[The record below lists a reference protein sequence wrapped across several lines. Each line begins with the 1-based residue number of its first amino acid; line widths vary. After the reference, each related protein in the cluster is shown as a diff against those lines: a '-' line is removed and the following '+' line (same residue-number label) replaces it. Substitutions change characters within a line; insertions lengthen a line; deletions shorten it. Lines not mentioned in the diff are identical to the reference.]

1 MMLRTLLPAA
11 ALLVAALSGTAH
23 AQFSCSTV
31 ARAGQLDP
39 DGLVYGNVFRDEV
52 AVNDA
57 GDAVFVARANGA
69 RDKLYFYPSAG
80 AGQVVARA
88 DGPAPNGGAFRS
100 QRAFFSLSVNDADD
114 VAFFAQLVAGQGVFV
129 RDGGSLETAAVRSQA
144 SPAGGVFDSF
154 PFVGD
159 IDVASCVP
167 FVATVDGAAGG
178 AFVYDSTANALSS
191 LVLDG
196 TATLDGR
203 EVCSTQAVD
212 LGVAGAAVLRATSKV
227 SCANAAESARSGLF
241 LVGGLGVT
249 TLLLDGDASPIGGS
263 TYAKLL
269 DTPRINAT
277 GDVAFRATTV
287 GTTRTDAIFVRD
299 AGTGTVSLVER
310 EGDAAPVVGGAFSA
324 NQSFRFADSGSVL
337 LNVKL
342 RSTPAKVGIFDLGLV
357 DTPALVK
364 TDAPPTDAFG
374 AGSKYTRLSRT
385 NGASEDGFRIGV
397 QVRVRDTNPPSAKG
411 GVVRCAGSA
420 SGAFLDDDVFL

>member
-11 ALLVAALSGTAH
+11 ALLVTALSGTAD

-69 RDKLYFYPSAG
+69 RDKLYFYPSLG

-88 DGPAPNGGAFRS
+88 EGPAPNGGTFRS
-100 QRAFFSLSVNDADD
+100 QRSFFSLSVNDADD
-114 VAFFAQLVAGQGVFV
+114 VAFFAQLVSGQGVFV

-159 IDVASCVP
+159 IDGASRVP
-167 FVATVDGAAGG
+167 FVATVDGGSGG
-178 AFVYDSTANALSS
+178 VFVYDSASNAVST

-196 TATLDGR
+196 AATLDGR

-212 LGVAGAAVLRATSKV
+212 LGLAGAAVIRATSKT
-227 SCANAAESARSGLF
+227 SCANAAESAASGLF
-241 LVGGLGVT
+241 LVNGLGVS
-249 TLLLDGDASPIGGS
+249 TLLLAGDASPIGGS

-269 DTPRINAT
+269 DTPRLNAT
-277 GDVAFRATTV
+277 GDVAFRATTI

-299 AGTGTVSLVER
+299 GGTGTVTVAER
-310 EGDAAPVVGGAFSA
+310 EGDAAPVVGGSFGA
-324 NQSFRFADSGSVL
+324 NQSFRFADSGNVL

-342 RSTPAKVGIFDLGLV
+342 RSTPAKFGVFDLGVV
-357 DTPALVK
+357 DAPALVK
-364 TDAPPTDAFG
+364 TDAPPTDGFG
-374 AGSKYTRLSRT
+374 VGSSYTRFSRT

-397 QVRVRDTNPPSAKG
+397 QVRVRDTVPPSAKG

-420 SGAFLDDDVFL
+420 SGAFVDGEAFF